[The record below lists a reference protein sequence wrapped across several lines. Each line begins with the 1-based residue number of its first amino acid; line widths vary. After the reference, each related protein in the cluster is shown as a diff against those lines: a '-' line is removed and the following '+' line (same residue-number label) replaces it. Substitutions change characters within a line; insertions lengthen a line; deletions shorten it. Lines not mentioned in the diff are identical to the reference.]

1 MSKKSY
7 AERNLKFETLQL
19 HVGQESPDP
28 VTDARAVPIYATS
41 SYVFRNSE
49 HAAARFGLTDAGNIY
64 GRLTNPTED
73 VFEQRVAALEGGV
86 AALAVASGAAAISY
100 TIQNLAQAGDHIVA
114 AKNIYGGTYNLLAH
128 TLVQYGIETT
138 FVDPFNFD
146 EVEAAIKDNTK
157 AVFIETLGNPNS
169 DVVDIEKLADI
180 AHAHKIPLAIDNT
193 FATPYFQRPLDL
205 GSDIVV
211 HSGTKY
217 LGGHS
222 DVVAGLVTSN
232 HKDLADQIGFYQ
244 NAIGAVLGPQD
255 SWLLQRGIK
264 TLSVRMEEHQKNAF
278 VVADFLFSHPAVEKV
293 YYPGLPDHELH
304 GVAKQQMS
312 GFSGMISFTLKNEES
327 AIPFVESLQLFTLAE
342 SLGGV
347 ESLVEIPS
355 VMTHASIPKEKR
367 EEAGIKDGLIR
378 LSVGIEYGQD
388 LINDLA
394 QAFDRIKN

>member
-1 MSKKSY
+1 MHIQTKLIHGGISEDSTTG
-7 AERNLKFETLQL
+7 A
-19 HVGQESPDP
+19 VS
-28 VTDARAVPIYATS
+28 VPIYQTS
-41 SYVFRNSE
+41 TYRQDGVGHPKQYEYSRS
-49 HAAARFGLTDAGNIY
+49 G
-64 GRLTNPTED
+64 NPTRFALEELIAD
-73 VFEQRVAALEGGV
+73 LEGGV
-86 AALAVASGAAAISY
+86 RGFAFSSGLSGIHAVFS
-100 TIQNLAQAGDHIVA
+100 LFEAGDHILLEDDV
-114 AKNIYGGTYNLLAH
+114 YGGTFRLFDKILTKNGLEYTIIDTSNLDK
-128 TLVQYGIETT
+128 IEQSIQ
-138 FVDPFNFD
+138 P
-146 EVEAAIKDNTK
+146 NTK
-157 AVFIETLGNPNS
+157 ALYLETPSNPLLKIT
-169 DVVDIEKLADI
+169 DLEKSATLAHRHGLIVI
-180 AHAHKIPLAIDNT
+180 ADNT

-222 DVVAGLVTSN
+222 DVVAGLVTTR
-232 HKDLADQIGFYQ
+232 HKELAEQIGFYQ

-264 TLSVRMEEHQKNAF
+264 TLSIRMEEHQKNAF
-278 VVADFLFSHPAVEKV
+278 AVADFLFSHPAVEKV
-293 YYPGLPDHELH
+293 YYPGLPDHELY
-304 GVAKQQMS
+304 GIAKQQMS
-312 GFSGMISFTLKNEES
+312 GFSGMVSFTLKNEAT

-394 QAFDRIKN
+394 QAFDTIKN

>member
-1 MSKKSY
+1 MHIQTKLIHGGISEDSTTG
-7 AERNLKFETLQL
+7 A
-19 HVGQESPDP
+19 VS
-28 VTDARAVPIYATS
+28 VPIYQTS
-41 SYVFRNSE
+41 TYRQDGVGQPKQYEYSRS
-49 HAAARFGLTDAGNIY
+49 G
-64 GRLTNPTED
+64 NPTRFALEELIAD
-73 VFEQRVAALEGGV
+73 LEGGV
-86 AALAVASGAAAISY
+86 RGFAFSSGLSGIHAVFS
-100 TIQNLAQAGDHIVA
+100 LFEAGDHILLGDDV
-114 AKNIYGGTYNLLAH
+114 YGGTFRLFDKVLTKNGLEYTIIDTSNLDK
-128 TLVQYGIETT
+128 IEQS
-138 FVDPFNFD
+138 
-146 EVEAAIKDNTK
+146 IKPNTK
-157 AVFIETLGNPNS
+157 ALYLETPSNPLLKIT
-169 DVVDIEKLADI
+169 DLEKSATLAHQHGLIVI
-180 AHAHKIPLAIDNT
+180 ADNT

-278 VVADFLFSHPAVEKV
+278 VIADFLFSHPAVEKV

-355 VMTHASIPKEKR
+355 VMTHASIPKEKL

>member
-1 MSKKSY
+1 MHIQTKLIHGGIS
-7 AERNLKFETLQL
+7 E
-19 HVGQESPDP
+19 DP
-28 VTDARAVPIYATS
+28 TTGAVSVPIYQTS
-41 SYVFRNSE
+41 TYRQDGVGQPKQYEYSRS
-49 HAAARFGLTDAGNIY
+49 G
-64 GRLTNPTED
+64 NPTRFALEELIAD
-73 VFEQRVAALEGGV
+73 LEGGV
-86 AALAVASGAAAISY
+86 RGFAFSSGLSGIHAVFS
-100 TIQNLAQAGDHIVA
+100 LFQAGDHILLGDDV
-114 AKNIYGGTYNLLAH
+114 YGGTFRLFDKVLTKNGLEYTIIDTSNLDK
-128 TLVQYGIETT
+128 IEQS
-138 FVDPFNFD
+138 
-146 EVEAAIKDNTK
+146 IKPNTK
-157 AVFIETLGNPNS
+157 ALYLETPSNPLLKIT
-169 DVVDIEKLADI
+169 DLEKSATLAHQHGLIVI
-180 AHAHKIPLAIDNT
+180 ADNT

-378 LSVGIEYGQD
+378 LSVGIEYGKD